1 MDKYKNVERRL
12 RNLEMEKTYLIYL
25 EKDLKLL
32 ELEYEIS
39 GINYEK
45 VGGNN
50 NISDIT
56 GDKAVKLMQKRQEL
70 ELKIARKKN
79 EIEHIEGV
87 LSKLTETER
96 KIITMWYIEYKPH
109 WKIAQE
115 VGYSVSQ
122 VKRIKKDAI
131 EKIMVGLYGDE
142 DRE

>member
-1 MDKYKNVERRL
+1 
-12 RNLEMEKTYLIYL
+12 MEKIYLIYL
-25 EKDLKLL
+25 EKALELL

-45 VGGNN
+45 VGENN

-56 GDKAVKLMQKRQEL
+56 GEKAVKLIQKRQEL

-96 KIITMWYIEYKPH
+96 TVITMWYIEYKPH

-131 EKIMVGLYGDE
+131 EKIIVGLYGDE
-142 DRE
+142 GRK

>member
-1 MDKYKNVERRL
+1 MDKHKKVERRL
-12 RNLEMEKTYLIYL
+12 RNLEMERMYLESL
-25 EKDLKLL
+25 EKDLKLI
-32 ELEYEIS
+32 ELEYEIN

-45 VGGNN
+45 IGEDNS
-50 NISDIT
+50 ISDIT

-70 ELKIARKKN
+70 ELRIARKKN

-96 KIITMWYIEYKPH
+96 TVITMWYTEYKPH

-131 EKIMVGLYGDE
+131 EKIIIGLYGDE
-142 DRE
+142 GRK